1 VTAGDQRTS
10 GRRTRRGCERVRT
23 IVATIAIA
31 AAGAFALL
39 LAPSPAAAAG
49 RFAVVAGN
57 NVGDPA
63 RPRLWFAENDAER
76 FSRTLAEIGDFAAAD
91 VVLLRGR
98 RPADLEAAVRALEP
112 RIRAA
117 REAGE
122 RTLLVVYYS
131 GHAGAA
137 GLEMGGEKL
146 GYEALRTL
154 VSASPAEAKVAIVDA
169 CEAGLLTQV
178 KGASVVPALAFALPT
193 DDLVSG
199 TAFIA
204 STAVGEQAQE
214 SAALG
219 GSFFTHHLEVALRG
233 AGDADGDGRVTLGE
247 AFRYTSGR
255 TSAGTAVTQV
265 GPQHPTYE
273 FKMSGRGDVVL
284 SDLRRAQARLLLPP
298 DPGALL
304 VLKGP
309 AGLLAEVPGASTEVT
324 LALPAGPYVV
334 ERRSPAGRARGEVTL
349 ANGRTTSLPLLE
361 PTRYELA
368 RAKGGPK
375 AGLTY
380 VGAGITH
387 VGLPG
392 FGVAATG
399 RVALR
404 QELGPIGLRL
414 RIDYA
419 AKSVTDEWLRYDFQ
433 YIGGALAALYPL
445 NVGRV
450 LVEGG
455 LELGYGYAT
464 QRFPAGVQF
473 SGDAGAAGAF
483 SGGGALLATA
493 PLGPLRVGLDL
504 TGGLMLVTLDQ
515 ERTVKPT
522 GSAALLVLYGF

>member
-1 VTAGDQRTS
+1 VSPIPDTAGAPRA
-10 GRRTRRGCERVRT
+10 RLL
-23 IVATIAIA
+23 A
-31 AAGAFALL
+31 AALAAAAAVLAALA
-39 LAPSPAAAAG
+39 APAPAAAAG
-49 RFAVVAGN
+49 RFAIIAGN
-57 NVGDPA
+57 NVGDA
-63 RPRLWFAENDAER
+63 TRPRLWFAEKDAER
-76 FSRTLAEIGDFAAAD
+76 FLGTLTEIGDFAPED

-98 RPADLEAAVRALEP
+98 GPSELEAAVRALDP

-117 REAGE
+117 RDAGQ

-137 GLEMGGEKL
+137 GLELGAEKL
-146 GYEALRTL
+146 GYEALRAV
-154 VSASPAEAKVAIVDA
+154 VSASPADAKVAIVDA

-178 KGASVVPALAFALPT
+178 KGASVVPALAFAIPS

-219 GSFFTHHLEVALRG
+219 GSFFTHHLEIALRG

-255 TSAGTAVTQV
+255 TAAGTAGTQV

-284 SDLRRAQARLLLPP
+284 SDLRRAQARLLVPP

-309 AGLLAEVPGASTEVT
+309 TGLLAEVPGAATEVT

-334 ERRSPAGRARGEVTL
+334 ERRSPKGRARGEVTL
-349 ANGRTTSLPLLE
+349 ENGRTTALPLLE

-380 VGAGITH
+380 VGAGVTH

-392 FGVAATG
+392 FGVAPTG
-399 RVALR
+399 RIALR
-404 QELGPIGLRL
+404 HEVGPIGVRV
-414 RIDYA
+414 RVDYA
-419 AKSVTDEWLRYDFQ
+419 AKSVTDDWLRYDFQ
-433 YIGGALAALYPL
+433 YIGGAVAALYPL

-455 LELGYGYAT
+455 LEAGYGYAT
-464 QRFPAGVQF
+464 QRFPSGVQF
-473 SGDAGAAGAF
+473 SKPAGA
-483 SGGGALLATA
+483 SGMVTGGAAILATA

-504 TGGLMLVTLDQ
+504 TGGVAAFTLD
-515 ERTVKPT
+515 EARTVKPT